1 MHFYTF
7 NIGDYR
13 RDTGHL
19 SPIEHHIYRTLI
31 DWYYLNESPLPAEKR
46 QIMRLNCIS
55 DAEALDNVLSD
66 FFEVNQED
74 GCYHQKRID
83 EEIAAYRSKS
93 DKARE
98 SAKARW
104 AKRNDSKSNASAV
117 RTHTEGNANQE
128 PITINH

>member
-83 EEIAAYRSKS
+83 EVFKKS
-93 DKARE
+93 L
-98 SAKARW
+98 
-104 AKRNDSKSNASAV
+104 
-117 RTHTEGNANQE
+117 
-128 PITINH
+128 